1 MRNGGEM
8 RPWTRAGFVAL
19 TLGGLVLAGCGGDD
33 GDSGG
38 DADDDG
44 APADVVAL
52 GNDELQ
58 FDKESYSATAGS
70 ITIELVNEGSLPH
83 TLLFDED
90 DVDFDKLRV
99 SGDGDT
105 DRGTVELTPGTYTI
119 YCDIVGHRS
128 AGMEATLVVN

>member
-1 MRNGGEM
+1 M
-8 RPWTRAGFVAL
+8 RPLTRAGLVACAAAAL
-19 TLGGLVLAGCGGDD
+19 ALAGCGGDD

-38 DADDDG
+38 PADDG
-44 APADVVAL
+44 TPADVVAH
-52 GNDELQ
+52 GNDKLQ
-58 FDKESYSATAGS
+58 FDQDSYTARAGS
-70 ITIELVNEGSLPH
+70 ITIELVNDGSLPH

-90 DVDFDKLRV
+90 DVDFDKLSV
-99 SGDGDT
+99 AGEGDT